1 MTSPSTALAR
11 EVVTA
16 LVRSGVTEVVIAPG
30 SRNAPLSFAVYDA
43 AEAGLLRLH
52 TRVDERADPPLGPSR
67 RHASDD
73 LGDRR
78 RGLEQ
83 LGRVR

>member
-1 MTSPSTALAR
+1 MAAGRAAGCRLVTTATALAR

-16 LVRSGVTEVVIAPG
+16 LIAAGVTEVVIALG

-52 TRVDERADPPLGPSR
+52 TPGSTSGRPASSPSASPAAEPGPP
-67 RHASDD
+67 
-73 LGDRR
+73 
-78 RGLEQ
+78 
-83 LGRVR
+83 